1 MSLRIENINFG
12 YKTKHILNDV
22 CLDAEFGNVVSII
35 GPNGSGKTT
44 FIKCINKILKPKKG
58 SVKLNE
64 ENLHLMKQQDI
75 AKKIAYVPQMTNDFF
90 SGTVMDLVIMGRKPY
105 INWNI
110 SEEDIK
116 IVLDIL
122 DSMGILHLADKF
134 YSELSGGQKQKVLIA
149 RALAQD
155 TDIYLLDEPISFL
168 DIKNQIEVMKMARN
182 LAKKEKIVIIVV
194 HDLNMAM
201 KYSDK
206 ILLLED
212 GYVISQG
219 KPKEVLTESNIKKV
233 YDVDVDIRGDYIVDI

>member
-1 MSLRIENINFG
+1 MSLKIENINFG

-22 CLDAEFGNVVSII
+22 CLDVEFGKVVSII

-44 FIKCINKILKPKKG
+44 FIKCINKILKPKRG
-58 SVKLNE
+58 SVKLNGE
-64 ENLHLMKQQDI
+64 DLYLMKQEDI
-75 AKKIAYVPQMTNDFF
+75 AKKISYVPQMTNDFF

-105 INWNI
+105 IKWNI
-110 SEEDIK
+110 SDKDIK

-122 DSMGILHLADKF
+122 DSMDIIHLADKF

-168 DIKNQIEVMKMARN
+168 DIKNQIEIMQMSRE
-182 LAKKEKIVIIVV
+182 LAKRGKIVIIVV

-206 ILLLED
+206 ILLLES
-212 GYVISQG
+212 GSVIAQG
-219 KPKEVLTESNIKKV
+219 KPKDVLTQENIKKANRF
-233 YDVDVDIRGDYIVDI
+233 I